1 MRGILI
7 IKDDLRI
14 HTGDDLDLVQ
24 EVKELDNP
32 TPQTYTVEVPGRNG
46 LLNLTDALTGN
57 VCYKNRTLKFQYLAN
72 GDNNTLMSIISLFNS
87 FHGQA
92 IRIIDDDTPDWYYE
106 GIATVKVKR
115 DSVLAKITLE
125 LNADP
130 FRQRLELTNRGI
142 ELSTVTK
149 ELVINND
156 GVVVIPTVIVSDST
170 KIVVGTNTYNLSSG
184 SYLLA
189 NLELKTGANVLKVS
203 GSGTL
208 TVQYREARI

>member
-7 IKDDLRI
+7 IKDNLRV

-46 LLNLTDALTGN
+46 LLDLTKALTGN
-57 VCYKNRTLKFQYLAN
+57 TCYKNRTLKFQYLAS
-72 GDNNTLMSIISLFNS
+72 GDNLLNTIDIFNS
-87 FHGQA
+87 LHGER
-92 IRIIDDDTPDWYYE
+92 ITIIDDDTSDWYYE
-106 GIATVKVKR
+106 GIASVKVKR
-115 DSVLAKITLE
+115 DGVLAKITLE
-125 LNADP
+125 INADP

-149 ELVINND
+149 ELIINND
-156 GVVVIPTVIVSDST
+156 GVVVTPTVIVSDSA

-189 NLELKTGANVLKVS
+189 NLELKTGANILKVS